1 MKQKE
6 IWLINLEPTIGAEIK
21 KTRPCV
27 IINDDSIGAL
37 PLKIIAPITDF
48 KDKYRD
54 VPWMVLVSPD
64 KQNNLKKPSAID
76 VFQVRSVSE
85 ERLIKRMGVITDS
98 ALAGVANALRVVFGI
113 VQ

>member
-6 IWLINLEPTIGAEIK
+6 IWLINLEPTIGAEIR

-37 PLKIIAPITDF
+37 PLKIIAPLTDY
-48 KDKYRD
+48 KDKYKNI
-54 VPWMVLVSPD
+54 PWMIAVSPD
-64 KQNNLKKPSAID
+64 KYNNLKKASVID

-85 ERLIKRMGVITDS
+85 ERLIKRIGIITDK
-98 ALAGVANALRVVFGI
+98 ALAEVMRALQLVFGI
-113 VQ
+113 Q

>member
-6 IWLINLEPTIGAEIK
+6 IWLINLEPTIGAEIR

-37 PLKIIAPITDF
+37 PLKIIAPLTDY
-48 KDKYRD
+48 KDKYKNI
-54 VPWMVLVSPD
+54 PWMIAVSPD
-64 KQNNLKKPSAID
+64 KYNNLKKASVVD

-85 ERLIKRMGVITDS
+85 ERLIKRIGIITDK
-98 ALAGVANALRVVFGI
+98 ALAEVIRALQLVFGI
-113 VQ
+113 Q